1 MRSFLGF
8 LLFIG
13 FVVSAEADTIRRD
26 AAANKASI
34 VGGHSVYNPD
44 CTAGA
49 IPVLKLKKKPEHGT
63 VTFQKHKYKLG
74 KKAGRCAGT
83 QVTGNFILYRPKSG
97 FRGKDT
103 FNVGFVMDHY
113 DEGSRIR
120 HVVNKFIITVK

>member
-49 IPVLKLKKKPEHGT
+49 IPVLKLKKKARTRNGH
-63 VTFQKHKYKLG
+63 FS
-74 KKAGRCAGT
+74 KA
-83 QVTGNFILYRPKSG
+83 QI
-97 FRGKDT
+97 
-103 FNVGFVMDHY
+103 
-113 DEGSRIR
+113 
-120 HVVNKFIITVK
+120 